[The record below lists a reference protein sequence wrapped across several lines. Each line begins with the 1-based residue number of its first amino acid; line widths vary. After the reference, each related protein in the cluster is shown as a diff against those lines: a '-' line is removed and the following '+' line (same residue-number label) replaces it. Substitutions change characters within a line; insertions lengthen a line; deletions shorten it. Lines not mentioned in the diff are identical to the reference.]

1 MEAAVS
7 AAESHDMR
15 GQSACVSGGRRLPNT
30 VNELFTARNFR
41 PKIALRSSGWL
52 RYVVKSM
59 LAKFGANLSGFR
71 HLRKNWYPPTGH
83 VVPTMVNDTRLGY
96 T

>member
-41 PKIALRSSGWL
+41 PKIALRSSDRL
-52 RYVVKSM
+52 RYVAYSM
-59 LAKFGANLSGFR
+59 LAKPGAKISGNERFQM
-71 HLRKNWYPPTGH
+71 P
-83 VVPTMVNDTRLGY
+83 
-96 T
+96 